1 MPPVRKRGS
10 PLGSSSSTDR
20 PNGDATG
27 ADGPADASTPVGRL
41 GRPNGLKGFLG
52 LYVEDEDLGHFQPG
66 TVVTVGGRDLTVRAL
81 RRGNKGHEVAFEG
94 VTDRSGAESLRGSD
108 VLVPERRQLSGDE
121 FWPSDLVG
129 LTVMPG
135 GGEVVGVEHGPAQ
148 DRLVIQRGDLR
159 FEIPFVRDLV
169 PVVDIEGGFV
179 EIVEI
184 EGLSPR

>member
-1 MPPVRKRGS
+1 MTR
-10 PLGSSSSTDR
+10 
-20 PNGDATG
+20 
-27 ADGPADASTPVGRL
+27 VGRL
-41 GRPNGLKGFLG
+41 GRPNGLEGFLG

-66 TVVTVGGRDLTVRAL
+66 AAVAVGGRDLTVRAI

-94 VTDRSGAESLRGSD
+94 VIDRSGAESLRGAD
-108 VLVPERRQLSGDE
+108 VLVPERRQLAGDE

-129 LTVMPG
+129 LTVRPG

-148 DRLVIQRGDLR
+148 DRLVIQRGELR

-184 EGLSPR
+184 EGLNPQ